1 MSKARHLPYYILAFL
16 FAVPWIAHAAPE
28 VHVER
33 RHGVFQVHVDT
44 PVAVDA
50 QTAWQVLTDYNRLAE
65 FVPDMRLSR
74 IISAPGAPLLLEQ
87 KGGAGFLLFRV
98 SIEVVLQVDESPPER
113 LKFHAVS
120 GNMKQM
126 HGEWRIRRAGEAV
139 RLSYK
144 AELEPDFWV
153 PPLIGTALMRRDI
166 GKQVAGVVQEMLKR
180 HGAGR
185 DSDAPRNDSQS
196 SEK

>member
-1 MSKARHLPYYILAFL
+1 MSKARRLPNYILAFL
-16 FAVPWIAHAAPE
+16 FAVPWIVQAAPD

-65 FVPDMRLSR
+65 FVPDMRMSR
-74 IISAPGAPLLLEQ
+74 IISAPGEPLLLEQ
-87 KGGAGFLLFRV
+87 KGGAGFLLFKV
-98 SIEVVLQVDESPPER
+98 SIEVVLQVDEIPPER

-120 GNMKQM
+120 GNMKRM
-126 HGEWRIRRAGEAV
+126 RGEWRISRADRAV
-139 RLSYK
+139 RLSYE

-153 PPLIGTALMRRDI
+153 PPVIGAALMRRDI
-166 GKQVAGVVQEMLKR
+166 GKQIDGVVQEMLKR
-180 HGAGR
+180 HGTGR
-185 DSDAPRNDSQS
+185 DSDAPRNNSTPA
-196 SEK
+196 K

>member
-1 MSKARHLPYYILAFL
+1 MSKARHLPYYILSFL
-16 FAVPWIAHAAPE
+16 VAVPWIAHAAPE

-33 RHGVFQVHVDT
+33 RHGVFQVHADT

-50 QTAWQVLTDYNRLAE
+50 QTAWQVLTDYNQLAE
-65 FVPDMRLSR
+65 FVPDMRMSR
-74 IISAPGAPLLLEQ
+74 IISAPGEPLLLEQ
-87 KGGAGFLLFRV
+87 KGGAGFLLFQV
-98 SIEVVLQVDESPPER
+98 SIEVVLQIDEIPPER

-126 HGEWRIRRAGEAV
+126 RGEWRISRADRAV
-139 RLSYK
+139 RLSYD

-153 PPLIGTALMRRDI
+153 PPVIGAALMRRDI
-166 GKQVAGVVQEMLKR
+166 GKQIDGVVHEMLKR

-185 DSDAPRNDSQS
+185 DNDVPRNDNSPPA
-196 SEK
+196 K